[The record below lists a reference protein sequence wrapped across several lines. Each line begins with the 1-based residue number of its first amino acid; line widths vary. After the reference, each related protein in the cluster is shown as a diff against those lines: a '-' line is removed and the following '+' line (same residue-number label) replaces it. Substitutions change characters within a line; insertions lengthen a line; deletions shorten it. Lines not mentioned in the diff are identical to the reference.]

1 LQGGIAG
8 VVRGAAI
15 YATLTQANT
24 IMTRGGVNSRRRA
37 VVLLVFLVLCPLS
50 SVAATVATSD
60 LRIDYPISSPYYPVI
75 LRGAQLAPL
84 LGAARDRIAAY
95 VRHGDRFTAIPL
107 QIDRRDAQGQLLLD
121 AAMPAALTR
130 DDRFNAQDECVFMAG
145 DLGERGALPVTQLRP
160 DRIVA
165 VELHDPK
172 SAQQAWVYLLVLP
185 APVSAAGGY
194 VRYQPDSDALE
205 SDTYRLAFS
214 QQMPMLADSVQ
225 WFDPALQGYGSNVLD
240 VMKIRHAGR
249 FLGGFTFRRGVE
261 DYRSVLVGTRVG
273 PVRVIRRT
281 ENSIRV
287 FLGLRSPTITVDYIG
302 YAQAILAD
310 IRLKVP
316 FRNDWFFSAL
326 ESVTTWDGNDGPDY
340 PAGTVYSRS
349 APDGFPIEGHMN
361 AAKLRFNAS
370 SDGAFALVNKYGTLL
385 VTMDFPVSEPIKHQ
399 VYVMD
404 DRTALDPPENIPGQF
419 GNIGF
424 RMTGWEKLARGTHH
438 LTYRAM
444 LISDVTVQQG
454 LRLLEEAPTFY

>member
-1 LQGGIAG
+1 VGEGAWFEGSPYADTIMIRAG
-8 VVRGAAI
+8 VNNR
-15 YATLTQANT
+15 L
-24 IMTRGGVNSRRRA
+24 RA
-37 VVLLVFLVLCPLS
+37 VILLALLVLCPLP
-50 SVAATVATSD
+50 SVAAPVVTSE

-84 LGAARDRIAAY
+84 IGVARDRIAAY
-95 VRHGDRFTAIPL
+95 VRHGNRFTAIPL

-121 AAMPAALTR
+121 AAMPASLAR
-130 DDRFNAQDECVFMAG
+130 DARFNAQDECVFMVG
-145 DLGERGALPVTQLRP
+145 DLGERGAVPGTLLQP
-160 DRIVA
+160 DKIVA
-165 VELHDPK
+165 VELRDPK
-172 SAQQAWVYLLVLP
+172 SGQRAWVYLLVLH
-185 APVSAAGGY
+185 APENTPGSY
-194 VRYQPDSDALE
+194 VRYQADSDAVE

-214 QQMPMLADSVQ
+214 RRMPMLADSVQ
-225 WFDPALQGYGSNVLD
+225 WFDPALRAYGGNVID

-261 DYRSVLVGTRVG
+261 DYQSALVGTRVG

-302 YAQAILAD
+302 YAHAILAD

-340 PAGTVYSRS
+340 PAGRVYSDS
-349 APDGFPIEGHMN
+349 FPEGFPIEGRMS
-361 AAKLRFNAS
+361 AAKQRFNTS
-370 SDGAFALVNKYGTLL
+370 NDGAFALVNKYGTLL
-385 VTMDFPVSEPIKHQ
+385 VKMDFPASEPIKHQ
-399 VYVMD
+399 VYLMD

-444 LISDVTVQQG
+444 LVSDVTVQQG
-454 LRLLEEAPTFY
+454 LRLLEEAPPFY